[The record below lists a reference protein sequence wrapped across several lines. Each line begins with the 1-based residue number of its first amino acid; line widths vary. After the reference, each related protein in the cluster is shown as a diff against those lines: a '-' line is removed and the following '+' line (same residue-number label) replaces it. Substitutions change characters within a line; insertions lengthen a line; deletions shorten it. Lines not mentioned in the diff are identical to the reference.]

1 MLGWHISNNIIQ
13 SPPILEIR
21 IGYSVLCIIEGSM
34 VINVLIVTADTA
46 HATLLENSLAKDSGI
61 IFKTELVTLL
71 SDSLER
77 IITGD
82 IDAILLDLSLP
93 DSQGITTLDQVSAEA
108 PDIPIIVFTGPGED
122 ELAQEAVERGA
133 ERYLP
138 KGRFGSELIAKYL
151 HNISQRKEIEEI
163 LFIEKTRAQITLNSI
178 SDAVISTDTLGN
190 IDYLNQAAENM
201 TGWPL
206 SEARGRPIQDVL
218 KIINGKTREP
228 DQNPVEQVL
237 RKDEEMGLTAGTILI
252 QRDGGEVTIEDS
264 AAPIHDSCG
273 HLCGAVIVFHD
284 ISASKAMTEK
294 MAFMAQH
301 DTLTNLPNRTLLND
315 RIQQAIE
322 HNARRTTTLSVL
334 FLDLDNF
341 KEINDS
347 LGHDI
352 GDDLLCSVANRISS
366 CLRSSD
372 TVSRIGG
379 DEFVILILDCNQ
391 AETAQIIAD
400 KILTTLADPHLIGEH
415 ILRITTS
422 IGIATYPGHGNNA
435 ETLIKNAD
443 YAMYQAK
450 KKGRNNYQI
459 FGSEYGQPGYD
470 PDLMVRRNHD
480 GQSRRRPA

>member
-1 MLGWHISNNIIQ
+1 
-13 SPPILEIR
+13 
-21 IGYSVLCIIEGSM
+21 M
-34 VINVLIVTADTA
+34 VINVLIITADIA
-46 HATLLENSLAKDSGI
+46 HSTLLENALGKDTAI
-61 IFKTELVTLL
+61 IFDTEVVTQL
-71 SDSLER
+71 S
-77 IITGD
+77 TGLKRVEKGGF
-82 IDAILLDLSLP
+82 DAILLDLALP
-93 DSQGITTLDQVSAEA
+93 DSQGISTLDQVSAMD
-108 PDIPIIVFTGPGED
+108 PDIPIIVFTEPGDED
-122 ELAQEAVERGA
+122 IAQEAVKRGA

-138 KGRFGSELIAKYL
+138 KGRFGSEIIAKYL
-151 HNISQRKEIEEI
+151 NNIFQRKQIEEI

-178 SDAVISTDTLGN
+178 SDAVISTDTKGK

-206 SEARGRPIQDVL
+206 ADARGRPIQDVL

-237 RKDEEMGLTAGTILI
+237 KKDQEMGLTAGTILI

-264 AAPIHDSCG
+264 AAPIHDSAG

-294 MAFMAQH
+294 MAFLAQH
-301 DTLTNLPNRTLLND
+301 DVLTNLPNRTLLND

-347 LGHDI
+347 LGHDV
-352 GDDLLCSVANRISS
+352 GDELLRSVANRISS

-372 TVSRIGG
+372 TVSRMGG

-391 AETAQIIAD
+391 TETAQIIAN
-400 KILTTLADPHLIGEH
+400 KILKALSDPHLIGEH

-422 IGIATYPGHGNNA
+422 IGIATYPNHGNSA
-435 ETLIKNAD
+435 EILIKNSD

-459 FGSEYGQPGYD
+459 FGSEYG
-470 PDLMVRRNHD
+470 
-480 GQSRRRPA
+480 RPSDSQEALVH